1 MHAAMAL
8 TTSEIWS
15 KFAEEEGL
23 DGSCLGAL
31 DAFRGADAVEEQAAP
46 GRGDFDSL
54 EAAQAARAH
63 GLPEAITEAL
73 CREVDRDQAAMFARR
88 LDAVLALLARLAADH
103 PAARLLRSGLLF
115 RAWDLLDQGPPL
127 ALRIRALVDFYYSNA
142 AVLHH
147 QTRIQTD
154 GSAHSIDALVTD
166 APWRKVSPGFFH
178 RRIAGDG
185 PRGPLHVNALRFD
198 RARFTFRIVD
208 LGVRDREQEPFA
220 AVAARSGA
228 IAAVSGGF
236 FLYSEPDI
244 EPPSARFDPVGLLI
258 SDRVVLQPPVFRR
271 GAFVQDEKGHCHI
284 REIGLAGVTVVGP
297 KLILI
302 GRVNP
307 RIRRVEVPS
316 AFTRAGG
323 GPDVHHPGPSLTFSG
338 RRVTA
343 ASQGGVHRIP
353 LNGFVLCL
361 PDRAEWRDLAA
372 AFPPGTEVA
381 WRLPEIPRAAPL
393 RDAIAAG
400 PVLVRNGRKS
410 IDLDREEFTPG
421 VPPETFSEDETGD
434 RNLLPR
440 LAVGLT
446 PTHQIVLAA
455 VDGRNFGQALGM
467 TLKDTARLMRSLG
480 CDQALN
486 LDGGSSKRMLLQ
498 GRTLD
503 LPTTEIVGA
512 REDEQP
518 LRPVHTGIL
527 VLAKPGS

>member
-1 MHAAMAL
+1 MHAAMAP

-15 KFAEEEGL
+15 KFAKEEGL
-23 DGSCLGAL
+23 DGACLDAL
-31 DAFRGADAVEEQAAP
+31 DAFSDADTTEQQTAPGDSDFAALEAVQAAHA
-46 GRGDFDSL
+46 DD
-54 EAAQAARAH
+54 
-63 GLPEAITEAL
+63 LPVAVTEAL
-73 CREVDRDQAAMFARR
+73 TREVDGDQAAMFVRR
-88 LDAVLALLARLAADH
+88 LAAVLALLSRLAADH
-103 PAARLLRSGLLF
+103 PTGRLLRSGLLV
-115 RAWDLLDQGPPL
+115 RAWGLLDQGPPL
-127 ALRIRALVDFYYSNA
+127 ALRIRALVDFYYSHA

-147 QTRIQTD
+147 QARIRTD
-154 GSAHSIDALVTD
+154 GTARSIDALI
-166 APWRKVSPGFFH
+166 ANSPWRKVTPGLFH

-198 RARFTFRIVD
+198 RTRFTFRVVD
-208 LGVRDREQEPFA
+208 LGVRDHEQVAFA
-220 AVAARSGA
+220 AVAARSRA

-244 EPPSARFDPVGLLI
+244 EAPAARFDPVGLLI
-258 SDRVVLQPPVFRR
+258 SDGVVLQPPVFRR
-271 GAFVQDEKGHCHI
+271 GAFVQDVKGHCHI
-284 REIGLAGVTVVGP
+284 REIGLAGVTVLGP
-297 KLILI
+297 KAIVI

-307 RIRRVEVPS
+307 RIRRVEIPS
-316 AFTRAGG
+316 AFTRAIG
-323 GPDVHHPGPSLTFSG
+323 GPDVHHPGPSLTFSA

-343 ASQGGVHRIP
+343 VSHGGVHRIP

-361 PDRAEWRDLAA
+361 PDRAEWRGLIAD
-372 AFPPGTEVA
+372 FPPGTEVA

-400 PVLVRNGRKS
+400 PVLIRDGRRS
-410 IDLDREEFTPG
+410 IDLDREEFIPG
-421 VPPETFSEDETGD
+421 VPPGTFSGDETRD

-446 PTHQIVLAA
+446 PTHQVVFAA

-498 GRTLD
+498 GRALD
-503 LPTTEIVGA
+503 LPTTEIVGE
-512 REDEQP
+512 REEEQP
-518 LRPVHTGIL
+518 LRPVHTGVL
-527 VLAKPGS
+527 VLARP